1 MTRTSQLLC
10 VFYALVAIAAL
21 YGTQS
26 ENLQYASTFSQF
38 LTQFPSILPQ
48 FLTDLKTNPASRS
61 ISIDICW
68 FTLAASALMVR
79 EARRI
84 GVRFVWAYIVF
95 AFLIAVS
102 VTFPLFL
109 IAREMRMA
117 SPSPTG
123 PPSRL
128 TTMLDLIG
136 LAIVTA
142 ILAGLAVWLH

>member
-10 VFYALVAIAAL
+10 VFYALVAITAL
-21 YGTQS
+21 YGTMS
-26 ENLQYASTFSQF
+26 ENLQYASTFPQF

-48 FLTDLKTNPASRS
+48 FLTDMKANPASRS
-61 ISIDICW
+61 ISIDISL
-68 FTLAASALMVR
+68 FLLAAAALMVR

-95 AFLIAVS
+95 AYLIAAS

-109 IAREMRMA
+109 IAREIRMA
-117 SPSPTG
+117 SPLPAG
-123 PPSRL
+123 PLSRL
-128 TTMLDLIG
+128 TTTLDVIG

-142 ILAGLAVWLH
+142 ILTGLAVWLH